1 MSGIMTDTDDITDR
15 RVRRTRKAL
24 IEAFNGLVTSRRYE
38 DIKVS
43 DIIEAADVGRSTFYE
58 HYSGR
63 EAIHLDAL
71 ARPMSILADAACGA
85 GDQGK
90 LTSLL
95 GHLWD
100 NRALAR
106 STLMGPQARGAIRL
120 LADQIT
126 ERLSDRPGAAELPI
140 RLAAMQLAEGHL
152 GLVRAWV
159 AGEASATAAQLAP
172 VIMQSSKAALDAL
185 FEPET

>member
-1 MSGIMTDTDDITDR
+1 MTTQDSITDR
-15 RVRRTRKAL
+15 RVRRTRRAL
-24 IEAFNGLVTSRRYE
+24 IEAFNTLVTSRRYE

-63 EAIHLDAL
+63 DAIHLDAL
-71 ARPMSILADAACGA
+71 SSPMSILADAATGQ
-85 GDQGK
+85 GDAAR
-90 LTSLL
+90 LSDLL
-95 GHLWD
+95 AHFWE

-106 STLMGPQARGAIRL
+106 ASLAGPQSKGMVRL

-126 ERLSDRPGAAELPI
+126 ERLQSRPGADSLPI

-152 GLVRAWV
+152 GLVKAWV
-159 AGEASATAAQLAP
+159 SGEGSARPDQLAP
-172 VIMQSSKAALDAL
+172 IIIKSSKASLDAL
-185 FEPET
+185 FEAD